1 MKSSDVPIYSAT
13 PETVLIK
20 PKPVDLSAALSLIF
34 GDSSWIQQ
42 RLPHEQAISSFEELK
57 QLLRGLIDNASK
69 DDQIDL
75 FRRLRTAFQDE
86 MPSYDVAH
94 EQNGSR
100 SFPVRFG
107 ELEMVYEQKF
117 GWPFL
122 TFTEGTRHRGVSSEN
137 LIQGMEKR
145 LHNPQP
151 VELRETL
158 LQLHRVVEHKLSQC
172 FGLIPAW
179 GYQIWD
185 DCDALAKYSEDPNG
199 ITVTFQSKAHEAV
212 AAQLK
217 KMFIEAGFDEVFID
231 AIGNV
236 VGRYRGSRNDQPTFL
251 LTGSHY
257 DTVRNGGAFDGRV
270 GIFVPMEFVRKLSSK
285 GQRLTFGIELVAFSE
300 EEGVRFPATF
310 LGSSALVGDF
320 QPDWLNLTDADG
332 ISLQTA
338 LRQTGRASS
347 LDDIK
352 TLKRMP
358 ENYVGFVEVHIEQGP
373 VLYQAGLPLGIVTAI
388 NGSRR
393 YKLKLT
399 GQASHAGTTPMRC
412 RRDAACAAAEII
424 LFVEGS
430 ACQGERTVATVG
442 VLHVPN
448 GSINTV
454 PGVCELSLDIRAPN
468 DEDRDSLVEAI
479 FAKIEEVCKRR
490 QVNYEP
496 REVLR
501 VDAAPCDT
509 QLQDCWAAS
518 LKGLGLPVISL
529 PSGAGHDAM
538 KLHKLLPQAMLF
550 VRGENNGISHNPAE
564 STDSY
569 DLQLAFEAFEQFC
582 LRLSNHYTR

>member
-1 MKSSDVPIYSAT
+1 MKSSDTPIDSGT
-13 PETVLIK
+13 PETIPTTHK
-20 PKPVDLSAALSLIF
+20 PADFSAALSSIF
-34 GDSSWIQQ
+34 GDSSWVRQ
-42 RLPHEQAISSFEELK
+42 RLPHELAIISVEELK
-57 QLLRGLIDNASK
+57 QLLRGLIDNASI
-69 DDQIDL
+69 DEQIDL
-75 FRRLRTAFQDE
+75 IRKLRSAFQDE
-86 MPSYDVAH
+86 MPGYDATD
-94 EQNGSR
+94 EQNGPQ
-100 SFPVRFG
+100 SFSVRYA
-107 ELEMVYEQKF
+107 ELGMVYEHKF
-117 GWPFL
+117 DWPFL
-122 TFTEGTRHRGVSSEN
+122 TFTEGPRHRGVSSES
-137 LIQGMEKR
+137 LIQGIEQR
-145 LHNPQP
+145 LQNPKT

-158 LQLHRVVEHKLSQC
+158 LQLHRVIEHKLSQ
-172 FGLIPAW
+172 FFRLIPNW

-185 DCDALAKYSEDPNG
+185 DCEALAKHSEEPNG

-212 AAQLK
+212 SAQLK
-217 KMFIEAGFDEVFID
+217 QMFSEAGFDEVFID

-236 VGRYRGSRNDQPTFL
+236 VGRYYGSKNGHPTFL

-270 GIFVPMEFVRKLSSK
+270 GIFIPMEFVKKLSSEDK
-285 GQRLTFGIELVAFSE
+285 RLSFGIELVAFSE

-338 LRQTGRASS
+338 LRQSGRASS
-347 LDDIK
+347 FDDIK
-352 TLKRMP
+352 KLKRVP
-358 ENYVGFVEVHIEQGP
+358 ENYIGFVEVHIEQGP

-393 YKLKLT
+393 YKLRLT
-399 GQASHAGTTPMRC
+399 GEASHAGTTPMRC

-424 LFVEGS
+424 LFAEEA
-430 ACQGERTVATVG
+430 ACQGDSTVGTVG

-454 PGVCELSLDIRAPN
+454 PGACELSLDIRAPN
-468 DEDRDSLVEAI
+468 DKDRDSLVEAI
-479 FAKIEEVCKRR
+479 FSKIEEVCERR
-490 QVNYEP
+490 QVSVEHK
-496 REVLR
+496 EVLR

-509 QLQDCWAAS
+509 QLQNCWAAS
-518 LKGLGLPVISL
+518 LKELGLSVLSL

-538 KLHKLLPQAMLF
+538 KLHKILPQAMLF
-550 VRGENNGISHNPAE
+550 VRGEHNGISHNPAE

-582 LRLSNHYTR
+582 LKLSSHDTC